1 MDINQEIIK
10 YIEPDKKNVVN
21 LLKKNDEMWQYICD
35 SYSDESNQDFES
47 YLLMLYLQIVLKDK
61 GIKHFINL
69 FKSTP
74 VNKKIVNKFIYD
86 LLKLSHK
93 ADKKMWSWWE
103 VCIMNIEIEDW
114 DISTLDYVLI

>member
-1 MDINQEIIK
+1 MDINEEIIK

-21 LLKKNDEMWQYICD
+21 LLKKNKEMWQYIRD

-69 FKSTP
+69 FKSTG
-74 VNKKIVNKFIYD
+74 VNKKIHN
-86 LLKLSHK
+86 L
-93 ADKKMWSWWE
+93 M
-103 VCIMNIEIEDW
+103 
-114 DISTLDYVLI
+114 

>member
-1 MDINQEIIK
+1 MDINEEIIK

-21 LLKKNDEMWQYICD
+21 LLKKNKEMWKWICD
-35 SYSDESNQDFES
+35 SYSDESTQDFES

-69 FKSTP
+69 FKTTP

-103 VCIMNIEIEDW
+103 VCNFNIDIEDW
-114 DISTLDYVLI
+114 NIATLDYVVI

>member
-1 MDINQEIIK
+1 MDINEEIIK

-21 LLKKNDEMWQYICD
+21 LLKKNKEMWKWICD
-35 SYSDESNQDFES
+35 SYSDESTQDFES

-69 FKSTP
+69 FKTTP

-93 ADKKMWSWWE
+93 ADKGLWSWNE
-103 VCIMNIEIEDW
+103 IVELHIDIEDW
-114 DISTLDYVLI
+114 NQSTLSYVFF